1 MSELSVGNIGRAQ
14 AGEIRPVAPAR
25 PVNPGRTILVRPVG
39 SSKPITP
46 DSAPIRRR
54 QLADTRQAPARGT
67 AHQSNA
73 DGDSATFSSKLDQ
86 ITGDERS
93 ELTRLKKRDSEVRT
107 HEQAHLSSA
116 GGLSAGGPNYET
128 KTGPDGER
136 YAVGGSVQ
144 IDTSPGATP
153 SETIAKAQ
161 RMKQAALAPANPSG
175 QDRAVAAKAMRMES
189 EARRDISKTGKD
201 PSNSSNSNNS
211 TFDAASSQKNQS
223 GISSL
228 DIIA

>member
-54 QLADTRQAPARGT
+54 QLADTRQAPSRGT

-93 ELTRLKKRDSEVRT
+93 QLTRLKKRDSEVRT

-189 EARRDISKTGKD
+189 EARRELSRTGKD
-201 PSNSSNSNNS
+201 PSKSIDSNNS